1 MTSVTSPTII
11 SVTMKH
17 LAVLFCLST
26 LTFAQAPP
34 KDRPGCQDSPALT
47 RLAGCWILRC
57 KTSQYDIAKIPVAKR
72 QEQTVEGELQQVW
85 YGCPADASGLQ
96 IQKNA
101 EAAFLRAGYRILFKD
116 MYATTRFW
124 LTAQSGPQ
132 WATLYSEGRGYSLLA
147 VKTKPME
154 QSMQAATADGWAQQI
169 NQTGRVSIYG
179 INFDTGKATLK
190 PDSES
195 VLTEMAALLQKQPE
209 WFMLVAGH
217 TDSVGTDAVNIP
229 LSRQRAEAVITY
241 LAGKG
246 INKARLTAAGFGA
259 QKPLADNA
267 TEEGRGKNR
276 RVDLVKLY

>member
-1 MTSVTSPTII
+1 
-11 SVTMKH
+11 
-17 LAVLFCLST
+17 
-26 LTFAQAPP
+26 
-34 KDRPGCQDSPALT
+34 
-47 RLAGCWILRC
+47 
-57 KTSQYDIAKIPVAKR
+57 
-72 QEQTVEGELQQVW
+72 
-85 YGCPADASGLQ
+85 
-96 IQKNA
+96 
-101 EAAFLRAGYRILFKD
+101 
-116 MYATTRFW
+116 
-124 LTAQSGPQ
+124 AQSGPQ

>member
-1 MTSVTSPTII
+1 MRHV
-11 SVTMKH
+11 
-17 LAVLFCLST
+17 AVLFCFAA

-34 KDRPGCQDSPALT
+34 KDKPGCQDSPALS
-47 RLAGCWILRC
+47 RLTGCWIVRC
-57 KTSQYDIAKIPVAKR
+57 RTSQFDIAKMPVAKR
-72 QEQTVEGELQQVW
+72 PAQEKEVEGELQQVW
-85 YGCPADASGLQ
+85 YGCPADTSGLQ
-96 IQKNA
+96 IQRNA
-101 EAAFLRAGYRILFKD
+101 EAAFLRAGYKILFKD
-116 MYATTRFW
+116 MYFTTRFW

-132 WATLYSEGRGYSLLA
+132 WATVYAEARGYNILS

-154 QSMQAATADGWAQQI
+154 QSMQAATADSWAEQI

-179 INFDTGKATLK
+179 INFDTGKATLR
-190 PDSES
+190 PESES
-195 VLTEMAALLQKQPE
+195 VLAEMAALLQKNPE

-217 TDSVGTDAVNIP
+217 TDSVGTDAVNTP
-229 LSRQRAEAVITY
+229 LSRQRAEAVIAY

-267 TEEGRGKNR
+267 TEDGRGKNR